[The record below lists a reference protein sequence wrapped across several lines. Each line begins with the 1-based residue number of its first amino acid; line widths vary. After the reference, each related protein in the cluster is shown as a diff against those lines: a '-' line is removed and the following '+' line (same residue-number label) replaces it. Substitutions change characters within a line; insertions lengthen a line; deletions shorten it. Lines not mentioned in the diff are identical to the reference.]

1 MIAMQ
6 ETLRSTMSLPRLALA
21 PVSYHL
27 HLHFIKDIKMVSFL
41 LQENLDPEHYVG
53 WRSDADPRVQRT
65 SRDRDGKAEP
75 SSQAKGPSI
84 AIQVLI

>member
-1 MIAMQ
+1 
-6 ETLRSTMSLPRLALA
+6 
-21 PVSYHL
+21 
-27 HLHFIKDIKMVSFL
+27 MVSFL
-41 LQENLDPEHYVG
+41 LQENLDPKHYVG

-84 AIQVLI
+84 AIQVLTLTCRIQAQGGITAKGGKKWKTKG